1 MRKLALVSL
10 AALAAAALP
19 AAAQAQPRA
28 GHSWGQGG
36 HQGQRVVV
44 RQGGQGGH
52 QGQRVVVRQGG
63 QGGHHGQRV
72 VVRHGGSGA
81 GMHHGGGS
89 NVRHIR
95 RFDRG
100 HFVPQFWW
108 GPQFQVQHW
117 QMYGFPQPMPG
128 YRWVRYYDDA
138 YMIDGRGRVH
148 EGRYGLDW
156 DRYGDRWS
164 RDENGIPMY
173 HGEDEYLE
181 EGYEHHDRRGGWD
194 YSEYGPGPAPAC
206 APRRRRPCGGPP
218 PHPMPMP
225 GPGYGYGY
233 GYGAGYGY
241 VCCATVTITETI
253 VETGGTGY
261 MEEVVEEEV
270 VRQRVRRPVRR
281 APPPRRPIRGER
293 G

>member
-19 AAAQAQPRA
+19 AAASAQPRA

-36 HQGQRVVV
+36 QQGQRVI
-44 RQGGQGGH
+44 
-52 QGQRVVVRQGG
+52 
-63 QGGHHGQRV
+63 
-72 VVRHGGSGA
+72 VRHGGPGA
-81 GMHHGGGS
+81 GMQHGDRRDS
-89 NVRHIR
+89 RHIR

-108 GPQFQVQHW
+108 GPQFQVNRW

-128 YRWVRYYDDA
+128 HRWVRYYDDA

-164 RDENGIPMY
+164 RDETGIPMY
-173 HGEDEYLE
+173 DGDGDWQPGARDHEYAE
-181 EGYEHHDRRGGWD
+181 EGYQHRGRGGGWD
-194 YSEYGPGPAPAC
+194 YSEYGPGPASSC
-206 APRRRRPCGGPP
+206 APRRRGPCGGPA
-218 PHPMPMP
+218 PHP
-225 GPGYGYGY
+225 GPSGGYGYGGGYGAGY
-233 GYGAGYGY
+233 GYGAAYGY

-253 VETGGTGY
+253 VETGGSSY
-261 MEEVVEEEV
+261 SEEVVEEEV
-270 VRQRVRRPVRR
+270 VRQRVRRPACCRP
-281 APPPRRPIRGER
+281 APRPRRPVRGER

>member
-1 MRKLALVSL
+1 MRKLALVSI

-28 GHSWGQGG
+28 GHSWSQPGQ
-36 HQGQRVVV
+36 
-44 RQGGQGGH
+44 
-52 QGQRVVVRQGG
+52 
-63 QGGHHGQRV
+63 QRV
-72 VVRHGGSGA
+72 VVRHGGPGA
-81 GMHHGGGS
+81 GMHHGDRRE
-89 NVRHIR
+89 VRRIR

-128 YRWVRYYDDA
+128 HRWIRYYDDA

-156 DRYGDRWS
+156 DRYGDRWG
-164 RDENGIPMY
+164 RDESGIPVY
-173 HGEDEYLE
+173 VGDGDWHPEEHDYEWAEEVGERR
-181 EGYEHHDRRGGWD
+181 GRRGGWD
-194 YSEYGPGPAPAC
+194 YGEYGRGPADGC
-206 APRRRRPCGGPP
+206 APRHRGPCGGP
-218 PHPMPMP
+218 
-225 GPGYGYGY
+225 GPYPAPYPAPGYGY

-241 VCCATVTITETI
+241 GMGWGTVTITETT
-253 VETGGTGY
+253 VETGGSSY
-261 MEEVVEEEV
+261 MVEEVIEEEA

-281 APPPRRPIRGER
+281 APPRRPIRGER

>member
-1 MRKLALVSL
+1 MAKLALLSL

-19 AAAQAQPRA
+19 AAAQAQPRS
-28 GHSWGQGG
+28 GHSWGDGNR
-36 HQGQRVVV
+36 QGQRVI
-44 RQGGQGGH
+44 
-52 QGQRVVVRQGG
+52 
-63 QGGHHGQRV
+63 
-72 VVRHGGSGA
+72 VRHGGPGA
-81 GMHHGGGS
+81 GTQHGDRREF
-89 NVRHIR
+89 RHIR

-108 GPQFQVQHW
+108 GPQFQVNHW

-128 YRWVRYYDDA
+128 HRWVRYYDDA

-164 RDENGIPMY
+164 RDESGIPMY
-173 HGEDEYLE
+173 VGDGDWRPGEPEHE
-181 EGYEHHDRRGGWD
+181 WAENAGEHHGRGGGWD

-206 APRRRRPCGGPP
+206 APRRRGPCGGPGRYP
-218 PHPMPMP
+218 APAPA
-225 GPGYGYGY
+225 YGYGG
-233 GYGAGYGY
+233 GYGGGYAYGGGYGY

-253 VETGGTGY
+253 VESGGEGY
-261 MEEVVEEEV
+261 TEEVIEEEV
-270 VRQRVRRPVRR
+270 VRHRTRRPARR
-281 APPPRRPIRGER
+281 AAPPPRRPIRGER

>member
-19 AAAQAQPRA
+19 AAAEAQPRA

-36 HQGQRVVV
+36 HQGQRVIV

-52 QGQRVVVRQGG
+52 QGQRVI
-63 QGGHHGQRV
+63 
-72 VVRHGGSGA
+72 VRHGNPGA
-81 GMHHGGGS
+81 GMHHG
-89 NVRHIR
+89 NRRDVRHIR

-128 YRWVRYYDDA
+128 HRWVRYYDDA
-138 YMIDGRGRVH
+138 YMIDGRGRVR

-156 DRYGDRWS
+156 DRYGDRWG
-164 RDENGIPMY
+164 RDESGIPMY
-173 HGEDEYLE
+173 VGDGDFHPGARDHDYAE
-181 EGYEHHDRRGGWD
+181 EEYEHRGRRGGWN

-206 APRRRRPCGGPP
+206 APRRRGPCGGPA
-218 PHPMPMP
+218 PHPMP
-225 GPGYGYGY
+225 GPGHGYGY